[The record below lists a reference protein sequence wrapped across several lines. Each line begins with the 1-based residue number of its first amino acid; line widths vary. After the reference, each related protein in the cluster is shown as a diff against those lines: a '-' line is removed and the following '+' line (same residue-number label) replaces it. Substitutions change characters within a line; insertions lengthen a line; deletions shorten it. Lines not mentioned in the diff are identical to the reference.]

1 MGKKVL
7 TIPIIIG
14 IVYVDS
20 YYSFFLV
27 DNNLEQQ
34 LIDGVKFLQWLQRLW
49 ARVIVRKMAK
59 ERG

>member
-1 MGKKVL
+1 M
-7 TIPIIIG
+7 TIPIIID

-20 YYSFFLV
+20 YYSFLLV